1 MSMTDTILIGEV
13 QAIPMSKPLY
23 TDNLIMC
30 GLLVCAFVIAIVLSD
45 RKHYFA
51 RLLKDFFLPRETRI
65 EGNRTTDVIYLRTF
79 MYAISLAST
88 AMILALY
95 VSGCSLVD
103 MNRGALWLT
112 AGVTVSLFYI
122 LKILVFATTNRIF
135 FDSTTTKAWEQG
147 YACWTTLSC
156 IPLFLMA
163 VIAVFFNLGP
173 KSIVCMFAVGLILLE
188 ICLLYKAFHIFS
200 AKKYGILQIF
210 IYLCTLELMPLLI
223 AAKALVLFV

>member
-1 MSMTDTILIGEV
+1 MADTILIGEV

-103 MNRGALWLT
+103 R
-112 AGVTVSLFYI
+112 
-122 LKILVFATTNRIF
+122 
-135 FDSTTTKAWEQG
+135 
-147 YACWTTLSC
+147 
-156 IPLFLMA
+156 
-163 VIAVFFNLGP
+163 
-173 KSIVCMFAVGLILLE
+173 KSVV
-188 ICLLYKAFHIFS
+188 
-200 AKKYGILQIF
+200 
-210 IYLCTLELMPLLI
+210 
-223 AAKALVLFV
+223 